1 MVLRRR
7 IRADVTP
14 PKVHHLEPRGA
25 GKGTDLPLRFR
36 LLRLFQYP
44 VQVDRAAGADGR
56 ERVGEE
62 LQRGVGEVQD
72 HPIDRAELSE
82 HRAGISLADLHA
94 FRPVRRDVRPEQLDR
109 NRIRVRC
116 MDLPRPSS
124 FRNQDRVRPDACKR
138 VGDDFPFPHEVCDPP
153 SLGGEPRAEVRRR
166 EVDPVSQ
173 PVLHVDRRGP
183 SLSGDDPNLA
193 DASLPLDPAVLR
205 GDPDLRVPSAD
216 GVADRLPMRPKTLRD
231 FDDRDIADDVERTR
245 QGSSEGGRHVGHVLV
260 APDRH
265 EFLGELSLV
274 DREAEVHAPRRGQQE
289 EIAFPYDAEM
299 LQEEAAL
306 EELLPGRL
314 ALPLR
319 DCDAPGPHDA
329 AMPRPAVK
337 RFRVSRK
344 RS

>member
-14 PKVHHLEPRGA
+14 PKVHDPEPRGA
-25 GKGTDLPLRFR
+25 GKGTDLPFRIR
-36 LLRLFQYP
+36 LLPLLEDP
-44 VQVDRAAGADGR
+44 VQVDCAAAPARR

-62 LQRGVGEVQD
+62 LQRGMGEVQD
-72 HPIDRAELSE
+72 DSIDRADLSE
-82 HRAGISLADLHA
+82 HRVGVSLPDLDML
-94 FRPVRRDVRPEQLDR
+94 RPVRRDVRPEQLNC
-109 NRIRVRC
+109 NRICVRC
-116 MDLPRPSS
+116 KDPPRPSS
-124 FRNQDRVRPDACKR
+124 FRDQDRIRPDACKR
-138 VGDDFPFPHEVCDPP
+138 VGDDFPFAHEVCDSP

-205 GDPDLRVPSAD
+205 GDPDLRVPSED

-289 EIAFPYDAEM
+289 EIAFPYDTEM

>member
-1 MVLRRR
+1 MVFFFFSSRRR
-7 IRADVTP
+7 HTRWPRDWSSDVCSS
-14 PKVHHLEPRGA
+14 
-25 GKGTDLPLRFR
+25 DL
-36 LLRLFQYP
+36 
-44 VQVDRAAGADGR
+44 
-56 ERVGEE
+56 
-62 LQRGVGEVQD
+62 
-72 HPIDRAELSE
+72 
-82 HRAGISLADLHA
+82 
-94 FRPVRRDVRPEQLDR
+94 
-109 NRIRVRC
+109 
-116 MDLPRPSS
+116 
-124 FRNQDRVRPDACKR
+124 
-138 VGDDFPFPHEVCDPP
+138 
-153 SLGGEPRAEVRRR
+153 
-166 EVDPVSQ
+166 
-173 PVLHVDRRGP
+173 
-183 SLSGDDPNLA
+183 
-193 DASLPLDPAVLR
+193 
-205 GDPDLRVPSAD
+205 
-216 GVADRLPMRPKTLRD
+216 
-231 FDDRDIADDVERTR
+231 
-245 QGSSEGGRHVGHVLV
+245 VLV

>member
-1 MVLRRR
+1 MRARERIFRSVSVSSACSSIRYRWIVPRGPMAASASGRNCNAEWGRSRITRSTAPSSRSTVRASPSRISTRSARFAATFVRSNSTATGFASDAWTCRGLRRFA
-7 IRADVTP
+7 IKIAYGPTP
-14 PKVHHLEPRGA
+14 ANGSA
-25 GKGTDLPLRFR
+25 
-36 LLRLFQYP
+36 
-44 VQVDRAAGADGR
+44 
-56 ERVGEE
+56 
-62 LQRGVGEVQD
+62 
-72 HPIDRAELSE
+72 
-82 HRAGISLADLHA
+82 
-94 FRPVRRDVRPEQLDR
+94 
-109 NRIRVRC
+109 N
-116 MDLPRPSS
+116 
-124 FRNQDRVRPDACKR
+124 
-138 VGDDFPFPHEVCDPP
+138 FPFPHEVCDPP

-205 GDPDLRVPSAD
+205 GDPDLRVPSED
-216 GVADRLPMRPKTLRD
+216 GAPDRLPMRPKTLRD

>member
-7 IRADVTP
+7 IRADATP
-14 PKVHHLEPRGA
+14 PEVHHLESRGA
-25 GKGTDLPLRFR
+25 GKGTDVPLRIR
-36 LLRLFQYP
+36 LLRLFENP
-44 VQVDRAAGADGR
+44 VEVDRAAGADGR

-62 LQRGVGEVQD
+62 LQRGMGEVQD
-72 HPIDRAELSE
+72 DPIHRADFPE
-82 HRAGISLADLHA
+82 HRAGVSLADLDML
-94 FRPVRRDVRPEQLDR
+94 RPVRRDVRPEQLDR
-109 NRIRVRC
+109 NRIRVRR

-124 FRNQDRVRPDACKR
+124 FCDQDRVWPDARER
-138 VGDDFPFPHEVCDPP
+138 VGDDFPFAHEVCDPP

-173 PVLHVDRRGP
+173 PVLHMDRRGP
-183 SLSGDDPNLA
+183 SLSGDDPDLA
-193 DASLPLDPAVLR
+193 DASLSLDPAVFR
-205 GDPDLRVPSAD
+205 GDPDLRVPSED
-216 GVADRLPMRPKTLRD
+216 GTPDRLPMRPKTLRD

-260 APDRH
+260 APDGH

-299 LQEEAAL
+299 LHEEAAL
-306 EELLPGRL
+306 QELLPDRL
-314 ALPLR
+314 ASPLR
-319 DCDAPGPHDA
+319 DRDAPGPHDA

-337 RFRVSRK
+337 GFRVSRK